1 MTAWQRK
8 ARFVVAAAAVAV
20 AIAVALAFK
29 RPSTATTPVISLPAP
44 DPKALVESEGSLT
57 IRHNREK
64 EEIRISYKSAS
75 TYADGPTKMQGVT
88 ATTIRAGGRQFVVS
102 GDHAELTQGETN
114 ISLIG
119 NVRLEAS
126 DGMVARAERATYT
139 DTDAMVRAPGPID
152 FSRGRMSASGLGL
165 TYAKNTDVLTILER
179 AVVKITAD
187 AAGAGATEISS
198 GSAEFSRLDHIVRF
212 TGGMSVTRGGQTITA
227 DSGLA
232 RLRADDQ
239 QLDAVEL
246 RGRSSISSTQ
256 AGAGALK
263 GLRGENGDLK
273 YGPDGQTLERAVITG
288 NAIAE
293 IGGGTGRGD
302 RVISADTLDVGV
314 APDGSTPVSL
324 AARTNVRLTIPAEQ
338 GTPARSIEAQ
348 ALDSQG
354 EQGRG
359 LSRARFAG
367 GVIFREH
374 RSQALRTGRSATLD
388 ASLAP
393 GLSDIEDARFTGSVR
408 FEEGALRASAA
419 EARYVLKGETLELR
433 GNEPG
438 LPTPQVIDDRLS
450 VYATRIDV
458 ALSGP
463 VVRASGAVKSELRP
477 APTGRADDSRI
488 PSIFKDDQLVA
499 GTAGE
504 LTYDG
509 HASLATY
516 SENAQ
521 LWQGDT
527 SIRAAK
533 IVLDEKSG
541 DLTAD
546 GSVVTAIALEQEGK
560 DKRKER
566 VQTTASSKTLHY
578 EESSRRATYTGD
590 AHVNGQQGDMTAA
603 KVELFLK
610 ESGNELERVE
620 AYDSVTLRDQ
630 NRETRG
636 TRMTYFAADE
646 RYLVTGAPV
655 VIKDECARETTGRQV
670 TFNRRSETIVVDGSE
685 FRTQTRGGANCS

>member
-88 ATTIRAGGRQFVVS
+88 ATTIRAGGRKFVLS

-139 DTDAMVRAPGPID
+139 DTDAMVRAPGPVD

-165 TYAKNTDVLTILER
+165 TYAKNSDVLTILER
-179 AVVKITAD
+179 AVVTITAD

-246 RGRSSISSTQ
+246 RGRSSIGSTQ

-293 IGGGTGRGD
+293 IGGGAGRGD
-302 RVISADTLDVGV
+302 RVISAETLDVGV

-477 APTGRADDSRI
+477 APKGRTDDSRI

-527 SIRAAK
+527 SIKAAK